1 MYLSSFKSINNMQF
15 KIHNQGWVYFISSLI
30 VTIILFP
37 FFPTIGIILGIFT
50 CYIFYFFR
58 DPERS
63 IPLDDVIVSPAD
75 GIVTYIGPSRAPID
89 LETSDQ
95 FCKISIFL
103 NIFNVHVNRMPTSG
117 IVKKIEYIHGKFINA
132 TLEKSSKNNERN
144 IILIET
150 LNKENIV
157 VTQIAGLIARRIVCE
172 IEENQEVFLGH
183 RFGIIKFGSRVD
195 LYLPAHYK
203 TLITVGQTVIAGE
216 TLISNPN
223 NIENLNKSI
232 KN

>member
-1 MYLSSFKSINNMQF
+1 MYIFSFKSIKNMQF

-37 FFPTIGIILGIFT
+37 FFPTIGIILVIFT

-75 GIVTYIGPSRAPID
+75 GIVTYIGPSKDPIG
-89 LETSDQ
+89 LETKDQ
-95 FCKISIFL
+95 FFKISIFL

-117 IVKKIEYIHGKFINA
+117 IVKKINYIHGKFINA
-132 TLEKSSKNNERN
+132 TLEKSSEDNERN

-150 LNKENIV
+150 HKKENIFV
-157 VTQIAGLIARRIVCE
+157 AQIAGLIARRIICE
-172 IEENQEVFLGH
+172 VKENQEVYLGH

-203 TLITVGQTVIAGE
+203 TLISVGQTVIAGE

-223 NIENLNKSI
+223 NIKNINKSI